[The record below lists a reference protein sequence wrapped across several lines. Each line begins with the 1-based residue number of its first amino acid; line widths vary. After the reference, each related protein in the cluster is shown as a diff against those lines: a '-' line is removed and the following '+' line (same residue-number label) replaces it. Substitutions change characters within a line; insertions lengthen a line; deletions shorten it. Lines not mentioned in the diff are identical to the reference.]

1 MPRERDIRLDEY
13 RISSNAYRELK
24 YFCRQYGEKRAAL
37 SRQRFVEGTPHARQF
52 SGETLCARQ
61 EQPGGTDALRLP
73 AIPAAQGGDAQARA
87 GKHQRD
93 LKLIEDTVMEA
104 AGPAMYRQLL
114 LNVTEGVRYE
124 YLGDAPCG
132 RELFYKLRRR
142 FFYLLYC
149 RRN

>member
-37 SRQRFVEGTPHARQF
+37 SQQAFYSVSMPGERF
-52 SGETLCARQ
+52 
-61 EQPGGTDALRLP
+61 
-73 AIPAAQGGDAQARA
+73 
-87 GKHQRD
+87 QRD

-149 RRN
+149 RRS